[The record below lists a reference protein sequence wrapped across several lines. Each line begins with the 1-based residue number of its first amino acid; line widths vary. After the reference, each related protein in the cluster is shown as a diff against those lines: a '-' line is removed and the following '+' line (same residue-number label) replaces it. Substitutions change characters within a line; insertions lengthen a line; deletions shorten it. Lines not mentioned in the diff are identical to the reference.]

1 MPISGNIRKFK
12 FDLSFTD
19 KAFFEPT
26 STYLIDLAK
35 GKFIEVIIE
44 VFESFGSLEDSIIEK
59 IEIDVGEIDINNINQ
74 TLANFK
80 DQLSDTLKNKIIPQK
95 NNFKLNEEEAILFF
109 LEKGFFPWWISGNN
123 AFNDY
128 IIKHSKISRFSRNL
142 ILVITENKDRYFRII
157 NALNNQSKNVFYR
170 KILLTNF
177 DFFKTST
184 TFFNEILSKTILKK
198 PLETSVLKKEIEF
211 YLIRNIVALESE
223 HSKIFLETLR
233 KISAYHS
240 IPFNDFIDYTSK
252 ETISSKTASSVQE
265 LFLKLKK
272 KSEKMLEFEKSI
284 DDNYGNDKIKMINS
298 GSESLAV
305 IIKFIENGIEENDIN
320 SFNDYKNILGSLI
333 NDKSIQLIQFIKNET
348 FFKNKL
354 KVERLILLIPDN
366 KYRKLIG
373 LLKTDEIKHLIQKV
387 YQLFSEKEFLS
398 RLSIYKTEEF
408 INYKFKKTLL
418 NELFQNQK
426 ENAKTF
432 INNFIKNLATETK
445 INKSDLIFELYKF
458 GKLNK
463 FKIVTEKIIRNIFNE
478 KDHSIV
484 ENKLISSEK
493 IDTPPFN
500 DLDIINTLYNALKKE
515 SFFVSI
521 FKNKKN
527 YLSFVNK
534 ELRVQ
539 NENSEEQKLIA
550 LITAIEKKYGSKS
563 YLFLMS
569 VLKNMLNEK
578 VFQNQL
584 LINLLM
590 TRLLEQLKTTNQ
602 KKVLIE
608 VIYFLIQEL
617 PLSKKIL
624 LQEITRPSFYKKLTV
639 ENLILLFNKI
649 KSFQYIDFNKIVE
662 RILKLIDQEKQIKFE
677 LALYTTTLELIIY
690 HGLKKSKDFYLE
702 KIINKYPLIL
712 ISKTKNKLFQNI
724 SEDSLLTS
732 IINRFNDRVQTLLD
746 QSKTNSEIE
755 KFNSL
760 IQFKKDILENKLNL
774 KNEKISFN
782 FKGDFIE
789 IISTTEN
796 LIEFLNLNYDDHEL
810 ITVFSEITLD
820 KEFEVP
826 IIENIKYKNDAIFIF
841 EAHLLKIQKKYNLIA
856 LDLNSF
862 KVILRTYLLRKIG
875 ASNSILQFSIEKFII
890 DFFENLRNKNYINY
904 QQLLVFLSIKTLD
917 SLELKII
924 KALTIFNTKSNSL
937 NTNLKVRNEIFYKN
951 PEDSLLTGI
960 INRFNDRVQT
970 LLAQSNTNSEIE
982 KFNSLIQLKK
992 DILENKLNFK
1002 NENISVNY
1010 KGDFIE
1016 IISTTENLIEFLNLN
1031 YDDHELLTVFS
1042 EITLDKEF
1050 EVPII
1055 ENIKYE
1061 NDVIF
1066 IFEAHLLKIQK
1077 KYNLVALDHNSYKVI
1092 LRTYLL
1098 RKIGASNS
1106 ILQFSIEK
1114 FIIDFFENL
1123 RNKNYVNYQ
1132 QILVFLSIKTLDSL
1146 ELKIIKALTIFN
1158 TKSNF
1163 SITSLKVKNEMF
1175 YKDLVFYYLVKSEI
1189 PSWSNITIFDNTDV
1203 LLFLENSIKKQD
1215 IFFLKKIIL
1224 NSRSLEALVSIVL
1237 RMDTHLKFKLLDLIL
1252 IEDSVINLSIL
1263 INKLELILKGVKLS
1277 TSISNQNFLI
1287 KLILEKGFWKIT
1299 NLIVFIEK
1307 FYRFIAEKTSISKV
1321 EILELLSAQFN
1332 ISKSLYLME
1341 KNPQL
1346 SKEDYIEIL
1355 KYYLEIKKVP
1365 ENLKKTS
1372 TQIKE
1377 QLTQLL
1383 LKEEFILMDLL
1394 NENMPNPNALNNI
1407 LSLISIEYV
1416 LEVIYKNIFDK
1427 NTISQLVGVSF
1438 KDSLSSFK
1446 TTSLKQGKILSIAL
1460 TLFKNRVSKNTIALF
1475 FKEYKKIDDTQFENF
1490 FLIFKNNIKKK
1501 EKSLQDEYKSINEV
1515 LSSENSIIIEPNIV
1529 ATNLSIVEYYL
1540 EIGSVNYENE
1550 TLTKKKLYIL
1560 FIESIKKD
1568 SLFTKKMV
1576 YEWIKF
1582 PLKLKRLLDLMRF
1595 GKRKI
1600 LLDLIHPELYKN
1612 INLFSSSLDEI
1623 LSDSLEKAF
1632 SLKNDQELDLL
1643 LIRYWSRKNI
1653 FIESSFDIIVPLFE
1667 DFLINQKKSDFE
1679 FFKHYFDTE
1688 TEFTLK
1694 IDNFIKNLKRNFL
1707 TKKNKITKDLKV
1719 EKETSDD
1726 SIGPKDS
1733 VIVKNAGLVIL
1744 WPFLFRLFDK
1754 CGLLMDKKFKDD
1766 ISLQKGIIMT
1776 QYLVTGSIEIN
1787 EDELVLN
1794 KILCGVPTKS
1804 VVDITIKLEEIELD
1818 ICNSLLKGVLQN
1830 WKKLN
1835 SSSVETLRK
1844 TFLIREGI
1852 LVPNE
1857 LDYDLSVVKETFDM
1871 LIDTIPWNI
1880 SMIQTVFM
1888 KNRINVDWK

>member
-1 MPISGNIRKFK
+1 
-12 FDLSFTD
+12 
-19 KAFFEPT
+19 
-26 STYLIDLAK
+26 
-35 GKFIEVIIE
+35 
-44 VFESFGSLEDSIIEK
+44 
-59 IEIDVGEIDINNINQ
+59 
-74 TLANFK
+74 
-80 DQLSDTLKNKIIPQK
+80 
-95 NNFKLNEEEAILFF
+95 
-109 LEKGFFPWWISGNN
+109 
-123 AFNDY
+123 
-128 IIKHSKISRFSRNL
+128 
-142 ILVITENKDRYFRII
+142 
-157 NALNNQSKNVFYR
+157 
-170 KILLTNF
+170 
-177 DFFKTST
+177 
-184 TFFNEILSKTILKK
+184 
-198 PLETSVLKKEIEF
+198 
-211 YLIRNIVALESE
+211 
-223 HSKIFLETLR
+223 
-233 KISAYHS
+233 
-240 IPFNDFIDYTSK
+240 
-252 ETISSKTASSVQE
+252 
-265 LFLKLKK
+265 
-272 KSEKMLEFEKSI
+272 
-284 DDNYGNDKIKMINS
+284 
-298 GSESLAV
+298 
-305 IIKFIENGIEENDIN
+305 
-320 SFNDYKNILGSLI
+320 
-333 NDKSIQLIQFIKNET
+333 
-348 FFKNKL
+348 
-354 KVERLILLIPDN
+354 
-366 KYRKLIG
+366 
-373 LLKTDEIKHLIQKV
+373 
-387 YQLFSEKEFLS
+387 
-398 RLSIYKTEEF
+398 
-408 INYKFKKTLL
+408 
-418 NELFQNQK
+418 
-426 ENAKTF
+426 
-432 INNFIKNLATETK
+432 
-445 INKSDLIFELYKF
+445 
-458 GKLNK
+458 
-463 FKIVTEKIIRNIFNE
+463 
-478 KDHSIV
+478 
-484 ENKLISSEK
+484 
-493 IDTPPFN
+493 
-500 DLDIINTLYNALKKE
+500 
-515 SFFVSI
+515 
-521 FKNKKN
+521 
-527 YLSFVNK
+527 
-534 ELRVQ
+534 
-539 NENSEEQKLIA
+539 
-550 LITAIEKKYGSKS
+550 
-563 YLFLMS
+563 
-569 VLKNMLNEK
+569 
-578 VFQNQL
+578 
-584 LINLLM
+584 
-590 TRLLEQLKTTNQ
+590 
-602 KKVLIE
+602 
-608 VIYFLIQEL
+608 
-617 PLSKKIL
+617 
-624 LQEITRPSFYKKLTV
+624 
-639 ENLILLFNKI
+639 
-649 KSFQYIDFNKIVE
+649 
-662 RILKLIDQEKQIKFE
+662 
-677 LALYTTTLELIIY
+677 
-690 HGLKKSKDFYLE
+690 
-702 KIINKYPLIL
+702 
-712 ISKTKNKLFQNI
+712 
-724 SEDSLLTS
+724 
-732 IINRFNDRVQTLLD
+732 
-746 QSKTNSEIE
+746 
-755 KFNSL
+755 
-760 IQFKKDILENKLNL
+760 
-774 KNEKISFN
+774 
-782 FKGDFIE
+782 
-789 IISTTEN
+789 
-796 LIEFLNLNYDDHEL
+796 
-810 ITVFSEITLD
+810 
-820 KEFEVP
+820 
-826 IIENIKYKNDAIFIF
+826 
-841 EAHLLKIQKKYNLIA
+841 
-856 LDLNSF
+856 
-862 KVILRTYLLRKIG
+862 
-875 ASNSILQFSIEKFII
+875 
-890 DFFENLRNKNYINY
+890 
-904 QQLLVFLSIKTLD
+904 
-917 SLELKII
+917 
-924 KALTIFNTKSNSL
+924 
-937 NTNLKVRNEIFYKN
+937 
-951 PEDSLLTGI
+951 
-960 INRFNDRVQT
+960 
-970 LLAQSNTNSEIE
+970 
-982 KFNSLIQLKK
+982 
-992 DILENKLNFK
+992 
-1002 NENISVNY
+1002 
-1010 KGDFIE
+1010 
-1016 IISTTENLIEFLNLN
+1016 
-1031 YDDHELLTVFS
+1031 
-1042 EITLDKEF
+1042 
-1050 EVPII
+1050 
-1055 ENIKYE
+1055 
-1061 NDVIF
+1061 
-1066 IFEAHLLKIQK
+1066 
-1077 KYNLVALDHNSYKVI
+1077 
-1092 LRTYLL
+1092 
-1098 RKIGASNS
+1098 
-1106 ILQFSIEK
+1106 
-1114 FIIDFFENL
+1114 
-1123 RNKNYVNYQ
+1123 
-1132 QILVFLSIKTLDSL
+1132 
-1146 ELKIIKALTIFN
+1146 
-1158 TKSNF
+1158 
-1163 SITSLKVKNEMF
+1163 
-1175 YKDLVFYYLVKSEI
+1175 
-1189 PSWSNITIFDNTDV
+1189 V

-1224 NSRSLEALVSIVL
+1224 NSRSLEALLSIVI
-1237 RMDTHLKFKLLDLIL
+1237 RMDTHLKFKLLDLIV

-1299 NLIVFIEK
+1299 NLNVFIEK

-1355 KYYLEIKKVP
+1355 KYYLEIKSVP

-1460 TLFKNRVSKNTIALF
+1460 TLFKNKVSKNTIALF

-1515 LSSENSIIIEPNIV
+1515 FTSKNSIIIEPNIV

-1612 INLFSSSLDEI
+1612 IKLFSSSLDEI

-1852 LVPNE
+1852 LIPNE

-1880 SMIQTVFM
+1880 TMIQTVFM